1 MLNPE
6 THQQISRLLA
16 LPREIA
22 RVGRQLTAM
31 RAEKR
36 NLEDDLKKRAAQA
49 RLLSRRT
56 PEFAALTKAAAQED
70 YLVVAVFED
79 ADWEADNKRLKQLQA
94 AIDKAQVEKDE
105 LQDEHQSL
113 RAALEGRYAEL
124 LERALTEARMAQQ
137 LTTGRLNLA

>member
-1 MLNPE
+1 MLDPD
-6 THQQISRLLA
+6 TQKQIARLLA

-22 RVGRQLTAM
+22 RVGRQLTAL

-36 NLEDDLKKRAAQA
+36 DLEVDLKKRAAQA
-49 RLLSRRT
+49 RLLARRT
-56 PEFAALTKAAAQED
+56 PEFLALKGAAAQED
-70 YLVVAVFED
+70 FLTVAVLD
-79 ADWEADNKRLKQLQA
+79 DIQWENDHKRLLQLQA

-113 RAALEGRYAEL
+113 RAALEGKYAEL

-137 LTTGRLNLA
+137 LTSGRINLA